1 MKKERKQTKIIQVKP
16 WFQLFSFVCSL
27 SFSKCCWNYPYKLTL
42 SPLLPR
48 FTLIVGDE
56 LIFPINEGMQLT
68 KDKGVLDNVALSFT
82 GKKALFQMIIE
93 ITAVVIALLHSR
105 YIFELILSYSVCL
118 PELYFV
124 RCEFKE
130 EISIWVWWF
139 CWSDG
144 KPLSRDP
151 NKVYIWGYISQALY
165 WWGWRNHSI
174 IREVSS

>member
-1 MKKERKQTKIIQVKP
+1 M
-16 WFQLFSFVCSL
+16 FHLLFRFNN
-27 SFSKCCWNYPYKLTL
+27 SKALINRGDEPYTYYVTVTRVYEEGEETDEDHPGKTLIPIVLFLLLLELLQMLLKLTL
-42 SPLLPR
+42 SSLLPR

-130 EISIWVWWF
+130 EISI
-139 CWSDG
+139 
-144 KPLSRDP
+144 
-151 NKVYIWGYISQALY
+151 
-165 WWGWRNHSI
+165 
-174 IREVSS
+174 